1 MASDLGEAPVAS
13 GPRLF
18 YGWVIVAAT
27 FCILAIGYIVWY
39 SFSLFLVALVREFG
53 WARAEVAGAFS
64 LYVLMHAVCAPLAGR
79 LVDRFGPRALVHGGG
94 LLAGLGLL
102 GCSQLTALW
111 QLYLCFGVLAA
122 AGVTLMGWVPGVA
135 LVGRWF
141 SRRLGLAMGIIGA
154 GIGLGTFIG
163 APPVQWVIDAYGW
176 RAAYLGLAVV
186 LALAPQPLALLLRA
200 RPEELGLTRDGAP
213 PAPVPPPAAREA
225 SPHRGLDDPRVV
237 DAAWVHTEWTVSR
250 AIRTR
255 RFALLFLTFGL
266 ISFATQ
272 QTHAHHAA
280 YLVGQG
286 YDPLLAAAVVGA
298 VGLASI
304 PGKIFLGTASDWLG
318 RERLFT
324 LGAGAGV
331 LALLLLVSFAGG
343 QSPPGLLFVYAT
355 LFALGYSVAASLGP
369 AITADLFYGRH
380 YGAIYGVLMV
390 CNGWGGAT
398 GAWLGGFIFDRT
410 GSYQLAWLKAA
421 AAFLVT
427 IVCVWVVAP
436 RRVLLT
442 PGQAR
447 RQQAQRAGERLLP
460 HSASRR

>member
-1 MASDLGEAPVAS
+1 MPSDSLRAP
-13 GPRLF
+13 RFF
-18 YGWVIVAAT
+18 YGWVIVGAT
-27 FCILAIGYIVWY
+27 FGILAIGYIVWY
-39 SFSLFLVALVREFG
+39 SFGLFLVALVREFG
-53 WARAEVAGAFS
+53 WARAEAAGAFS
-64 LYVLMHAVCAPLAGR
+64 VYVLMHAICAPIAGR

-111 QLYLCFGVLAA
+111 QLYVCFGVLAA
-122 AGVTLMGWVPGVA
+122 AGVTLMGWVPSVA

-141 SRRLGLAMGIIGA
+141 SHRLGLAMGIIGA

-163 APPVQWVIDAYGW
+163 APPVQWAIETYGW
-176 RAAYLGLAVV
+176 RTAYLALAVV
-186 LALAPQPLALLLRA
+186 LAVTPQPLALLLRA
-200 RPEELGLTRDGAP
+200 RPEEMGLMRDGAP
-213 PAPVPPPAAREA
+213 PPATSLAARA
-225 SPHRGLDDPRVV
+225 PTSHRPSSDPRVV
-237 DAAWVHTEWTVSR
+237 DSAWVCTEWTVRR

-255 RFALLFLTFGL
+255 RFLLLFLTFGL
-266 ISFATQ
+266 TSFATQ

-286 YDPLLAAAVVGA
+286 YDPLLAAAVVGV

-324 LGAGAGV
+324 LGAGAGAV
-331 LALLLLVSFAGG
+331 ALLLLLSFAGG
-343 QSPPGLLFVYAT
+343 QSPPSLLFLYAA
-355 LFALGYSVAASLGP
+355 LFALGYSVAAALSP

-380 YGAIYGVLMV
+380 YGAIYGVLML

-398 GAWLGGFIFDRT
+398 GSWLGGFIFDRT
-410 GSYQLAWLKAA
+410 GGYQLAWLEAA
-421 AAFLVT
+421 AALVLT
-427 IVCVWVVAP
+427 IVCVWLVAP
-436 RRVLLT
+436 RHVLLT

-447 RQQAQRAGERLLP
+447 RQRRGAAVRDGLLSGSAPQAE
-460 HSASRR
+460 S